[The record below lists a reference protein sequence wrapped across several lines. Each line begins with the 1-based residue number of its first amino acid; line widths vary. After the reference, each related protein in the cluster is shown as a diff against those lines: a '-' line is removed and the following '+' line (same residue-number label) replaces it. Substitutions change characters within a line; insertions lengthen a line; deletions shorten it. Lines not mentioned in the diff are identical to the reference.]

1 MLKRHV
7 TRWRWVMG
15 EHGYYIFLTSFHR
28 STYVSISFYFLQSFS
43 IFSQRDPF
51 HESFIYSSHWRRFS
65 MIFPYLVLSFKP
77 SSSGPDSS
85 QHSHGHPPFRTVE
98 IKKSPTLEGPWGNPF
113 LQLQKWIG
121 CWFNLIHLICP
132 RFLHLYHQI
141 SHCFASKSSMNFM
154 DFHRVCRSQYRK
166 RCTHVEK
173 RAEMETPRDLA
184 NSKSSWQLARHPK
197 IMGFLGQKGS
207 NLECFNGSVWGAF
220 TEMLKL
226 IIQQSAKS

>member
-1 MLKRHV
+1 MGTTFFLHLSIVPHMFPYLFTFCYPSQFFLKEIPF
-7 TRWRWVMG
+7 MN
-15 EHGYYIFLTSFHR
+15 L
-28 STYVSISFYFLQSFS
+28 SI
-43 IFSQRDPF
+43 
-51 HESFIYSSHWRRFS
+51 SFIYSSHWRRFS
-65 MIFPYLVLSFKP
+65 MIFPYLFLSFKP

-98 IKKSPTLEGPWGNPF
+98 IKKSPTLEGPCGNPF
-113 LQLQKWIG
+113 LQLQKWING

-141 SHCFASKSSMNFM
+141 SHCFTSKSSMNFM

-197 IMGFLGQKGS
+197 IMRFLGQKGS

-226 IIQQSAKS
+226 IIQQSAWS